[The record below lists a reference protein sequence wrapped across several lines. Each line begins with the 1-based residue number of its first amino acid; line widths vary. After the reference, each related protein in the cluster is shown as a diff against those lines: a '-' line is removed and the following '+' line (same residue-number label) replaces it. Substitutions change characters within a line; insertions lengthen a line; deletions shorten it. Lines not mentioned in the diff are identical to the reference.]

1 MRGISLE
8 EISASTKIGTRSL
21 RAIEQEDF
29 EKLPGGIFNKGFVRA
44 YSHFLG
50 LDEEQTVADFEE
62 AWTAFEAARGP
73 VLQLPSEEKIEKES
87 ARSVWL
93 LVIALIVLGAI
104 AAGGYLFQ
112 RSRLQRLTLSPAP
125 AQTSQTHSDT
135 PSKSSVPAAAD
146 NPAPSA
152 DTKTTNEP
160 AAGTDIAKASSST
173 VLASP
178 PSSVAQQ
185 SESASNAPA
194 RRSPATAPIHL
205 QVFARED
212 SWLSVSVDGKNLG
225 QGILGAQK
233 SRSIRAQKEVRL
245 KVGNLAGVQ
254 VSFNGE
260 PVDVDGQAQEVKE
273 LIFTTQGLQR

>member
-8 EISASTKIGTRSL
+8 EISASTKIGSRSL
-21 RAIEQEDF
+21 RAIEDEDF

-44 YSHFLG
+44 YSRFLG
-50 LDEEQTVADFEE
+50 LDEEQTVTDFES

-73 VLQLPSEEKIEKES
+73 VLELPLEAEPEKES
-87 ARSVWL
+87 ARSAWL
-93 LVIALIVLGAI
+93 LVAVLIILGAI
-104 AAGGYLFQ
+104 AAGWYFFQ
-112 RSRLQRLTLSPAP
+112 RSRLQRLAVSPAP
-125 AQTSQTHSDT
+125 AQTSGAEPDSL
-135 PSKSSVPAAAD
+135 PKPPLPAVAD
-146 NPAPSA
+146 APAPSA
-152 DTKTTNEP
+152 DSKATKRQ
-160 AAGTDIAKASSST
+160 AAALDAAQASSKESAKP
-173 VLASP
+173 LAAVP
-178 PSSVAQQ
+178 KQ
-185 SESASNAPA
+185 SQSASNTPA
-194 RRSPATAPIHL
+194 GASTATSPIHL

-260 PVDVDGQAQEVKE
+260 PVDVDGQAKEVKE
-273 LIFTTQGLQR
+273 LIFTAQGLQR

>member
-21 RAIEQEDF
+21 RAIEAEDF

-44 YSHFLG
+44 YSRFLG
-50 LDEEQTVADFEE
+50 LDEEQTVADFEA

-73 VLQLPSEEKIEKES
+73 VLALPSEQETAKES
-87 ARSVWL
+87 AQSAWL
-93 LVIALIVLGAI
+93 LVIVLVVLAAI
-104 AAGGYLFQ
+104 AAGWYLFQ
-112 RSRLQRLTLSPAP
+112 RSRLQKLTFSPAP
-125 AQTSQTHSDT
+125 AQTSQADPDSL
-135 PSKSSVPAAAD
+135 SKPSVPGAAA
-146 NPAPSA
+146 PASSA
-152 DTKTTNEP
+152 DTNTTNEP
-160 AAGTDIAKASSST
+160 AAGLDVAKSSSPEP
-173 VLASP
+173 ASP
-178 PSSVAQQ
+178 PASVAKQ
-185 SESASNAPA
+185 SQSASNAPTS
-194 RRSPATAPIHL
+194 SPSAPIQL

-212 SWLSVSVDGKNLG
+212 SWLSVFVDGKNLG
-225 QGILGAQK
+225 QGILSAQK

-260 PVDVDGQAQEVKE
+260 PVDVDGQAKEVKE